1 MNKED
6 YVLILDALSKVDET
20 DEVKKLKEKVSIF
33 VERANL
39 DENYQKEMQKLGDR
53 FNKLVEVPTTE
64 EA

>member
-6 YVLILDALSKVDET
+6 YVLILEVLSKVDET
-20 DEVKKLKEKVSIF
+20 EEIKKLKEKVSIF

>member
-6 YVLILDALSKVDET
+6 YVLILEVLSKVDET

-39 DENYQKEMQKLGDR
+39 DENYQHEMQKLGDR
-53 FNKLVEVPTTE
+53 FNKLVEVPTPE